1 MPELKTE
8 LKSRGLSQHGL
19 KAVLVARLD
28 EADNEPSAQDGEV
41 ELAKQGDG
49 NESIQTNTVDN
60 SPEADKEAPLPQAE
74 IESAPKPSDEPSTQ
88 EDVNK
93 DAQIEADSKLGAPA
107 QPEATPT
114 YQEAQTRDSSLA
126 EPPVDEAQS
135 TQDIESRKRRSLSPP
150 PGSSETSRKRQ
161 RIDTE
166 LPFTDVEGRHDDVT
180 ISEGDAQWVE
190 KHNNVD
196 TAMINAESE
205 EVAKAGGVEEGP
217 TIVDVGK
224 EEVVVEHAVA
234 PRQGSAEESSG
245 KPTEDTRGRHR
256 ERSYRSPS
264 GPVHRRSE
272 DRQAGRDYD
281 MPDAEQE
288 RSVAP
293 SIHPATSA
301 LYIRNFQRP
310 LNRTHL
316 KDYIAELATAP
327 GQSPDP
333 DVIFDF
339 FLDSICTHAFVS
351 FSNISAAS
359 RVRSELHDRIWP
371 DERTRQPLWADFIPY
386 EKVGEWIEAEVSS
399 TAARSGKKWEIMY
412 GVDDDRNVT
421 ATLQETG
428 AVPAQIRR
436 QSSSGAANPPPAF
449 GRLGPGPVPGA
460 PSGPRADIGRR
471 DNGIPLEGP
480 SDRYNRDAD
489 RDYNPYDR
497 PNADIPPV
505 APFNPDVIYTKTSP
519 PVAFIPVAKTLAE
532 RRLDNIHSLYARD
545 AEDDFRAKSEQHR
558 YSFEGDLLVDRGPEI
573 FPGVR
578 PPPGVRRRGLPRGLL
593 SRGGGGRGGPRGGGL
608 RDFAPPR
615 DFGRG
620 DSRGYRG
627 GYNRDE
633 GYGGGFRNDRPPRGG
648 RDSYAGGYDRGDRHD
663 RPQYDR
669 PKDDFGRG
677 PSHRGGGYGRD
688 DQHWRGGSV
697 GMGRRY

>member
-1 MPELKTE
+1 MTDWNKLKVPELKAE

-19 KAVLVARLD
+19 KAALVARLD
-28 EADNEPSAQDGEV
+28 EANNEPSAEGVQAESK
-41 ELAKQGDG
+41 EGDG

-60 SPEADKEAPLPQAE
+60 SPEAEKEAPHPEAE
-74 IESAPKPSDEPSTQ
+74 IDSAPKPSHEPSTQ

-93 DAQIEADSKLGAPA
+93 DAQIEVDSKQGAPA

-114 YQEAQTRDSSLA
+114 SQEAPTQDSSLA
-126 EPPVDEAQS
+126 EPAVAEAQA
-135 TQDIESRKRRSLSPP
+135 TPDIESRKRRSLSPP

-161 RIDTE
+161 RKDTE
-166 LPFTDVEGRHDDVT
+166 LPFTDVDGRHDDVT
-180 ISEGDAQWVE
+180 TTEGDEQWVE

-196 TAMINAESE
+196 TAVINAESE
-205 EVAKAGGVEEGP
+205 EVATAGGVEEGP

-224 EEVVVEHAVA
+224 EEVVIEHA
-234 PRQGSAEESSG
+234 G
-245 KPTEDTRGRHR
+245 KHTEDTRGRHR
-256 ERSYRSPS
+256 ERSYKSPS
-264 GPVHRRSE
+264 GPAHRRSE
-272 DRQAGRDYD
+272 DHQAGRDHD

-310 LNRTHL
+310 LNRTQL

-327 GQSPDP
+327 GQSQDP
-333 DVIFDF
+333 DVILDF

-351 FSNISAAS
+351 FSNTSAAS

-386 EKVGEWIEAEVSS
+386 EKVAEWIEAEVTS

-436 QSSSGAANPPPAF
+436 QSSSANANAPPAF
-449 GRLGPGPVPGA
+449 GRAGPGPVPGA
-460 PSGPRADIGRR
+460 PSGPKADMGRR
-471 DNGIPLEGP
+471 DNGVPLDGP

-489 RDYNPYDR
+489 RDFNPYDR

-505 APFNPDVIYTKTSP
+505 APFDPDVTYTKATP
-519 PVAFIPVAKTLAE
+519 PVAFVPVTKALAE

-593 SRGGGGRGGPRGGGL
+593 GRGGGGRGGGPRGG
-608 RDFAPPR
+608 RDFGGPR

-620 DSRGYRG
+620 DRGYRG
-627 GYNRDE
+627 GYGGRDE
-633 GYGGGFRNDRPPRGG
+633 GYGGGFRNDRPPRRGG
-648 RDSYAGGYDRGDRHD
+648 DSYAGGYDRGDRFD

-677 PSHRGGGYGRD
+677 PRNGGGGYGGRE

>member
-1 MPELKTE
+1 MTDWGKLKVPELKAE

-19 KAVLVARLD
+19 KAALVARLD
-28 EADNEPSAQDGEV
+28 EADNEAGTQGGEI
-41 ELAKQGDG
+41 ELAKKGEG
-49 NESIQTNTVDN
+49 NESIQTNTVEN
-60 SPEADKEAPLPQAE
+60 SPEADKEAPQPQPE
-74 IESAPKPSDEPSTQ
+74 IDSASKPSDEPSAQ
-88 EDVNK
+88 DDVNK
-93 DAQIEADSKLGAPA
+93 DAQVEAGVELGAPA
-107 QPEATPT
+107 QQLTPT
-114 YQEAQTRDSSLA
+114 SQEASTRDSSLP
-126 EPPVDEAQS
+126 EPPVSEPQA

-161 RIDTE
+161 RKDTE
-166 LPFTDVEGRHDDVT
+166 LPFTDVDGRHDDVT
-180 ISEGDAQWVE
+180 ISETDAQWV

-196 TAMINAESE
+196 TAVINSESE
-205 EVAKAGGVEEGP
+205 EVAEAGGVEEGP

-224 EEVVVEHAVA
+224 EEVVIEHVA
-234 PRQGSAEESSG
+234 PRQKSVEE
-245 KPTEDTRGRHR
+245 DARGRHR

-264 GPVHRRSE
+264 GPTYRRSE
-272 DRQAGRDYD
+272 NRQVGSDQD

-310 LNRTHL
+310 LNRTQL
-316 KDYIAELATAP
+316 KSYIAELATAP

-333 DVIFDF
+333 DVILDF

-351 FSNISAAS
+351 FSSISAAS

-386 EKVGEWIEAEVSS
+386 EKVSEWIETEVSS

-421 ATLQETG
+421 ASLQETG

-436 QSSSGAANPPPAF
+436 QSSGANNGPPNF

-460 PSGPRADIGRR
+460 PSGPRADMGRR
-471 DNGIPLEGP
+471 DNGMPFDGP
-480 SDRYNRDAD
+480 SDRYSKDAD

-497 PNADIPPV
+497 PQADLPPV
-505 APFNPDVIYTKTSP
+505 APFDPDVTYTKASP
-519 PVAFIPVAKTLAE
+519 PVAFVPVTKALAE

-558 YSFEGDLLVDRGPEI
+558 YSFEGDMLVDRGPEI

-593 SRGGGGRGGPRGGGL
+593 SRGGGGRGRGGG
-608 RDFAPPR
+608 PR
-615 DFGRG
+615 DFGGPRGFGRG
-620 DSRGYRG
+620 DRGYRG
-627 GYNRDE
+627 GYGRDD
-633 GYGGGFRNDRPPRGG
+633 GYGGGFRNERPPRGG
-648 RDSYAGGYDRGDRHD
+648 RDSYAGGYDRGDRYD
-663 RPQYDR
+663 RTSYDR

-677 PSHRGGGYGRD
+677 PRNGGGGYGRE

>member
-1 MPELKTE
+1 MTDWNKLKVPELKAE

-19 KAVLVARLD
+19 KAALVARLD
-28 EADNEPSAQDGEV
+28 ETDNEPSAEGV
-41 ELAKQGDG
+41 EAESKGGDG

-60 SPEADKEAPLPQAE
+60 SPEAEEAAPHPEVE
-74 IESAPKPSDEPSTQ
+74 IDSAPKPSHEPSTQ
-88 EDVNK
+88 DDINK
-93 DAQIEADSKLGAPA
+93 DAQIEVDSKPGAPA
-107 QPEATPT
+107 QSEATPT
-114 YQEAQTRDSSLA
+114 SQEAPTQDSSLA
-126 EPPVDEAQS
+126 EPAVAEAQA
-135 TQDIESRKRRSLSPP
+135 TPDIESRKRRSLSPP

-161 RIDTE
+161 RKDTE
-166 LPFTDVEGRHDDVT
+166 LPFTDVDGRHDDVT
-180 ISEGDAQWVE
+180 TTEGDEQWVE

-196 TAMINAESE
+196 TAVIIAESE
-205 EVAKAGGVEEGP
+205 EVATTGGVEEGP
-217 TIVDVGK
+217 TIVEVGK
-224 EEVVVEHAVA
+224 EEVVIEHA
-234 PRQGSAEESSG
+234 G
-245 KPTEDTRGRHR
+245 KHTEDTRGRHR

-264 GPVHRRSE
+264 GPGRRRSE
-272 DRQAGRDYD
+272 DHQAGRDHD
-281 MPDAEQE
+281 MPDADQE

-310 LNRTHL
+310 LNRTQL

-327 GQSPDP
+327 GQSQDP
-333 DVIFDF
+333 DVILDF

-351 FSNISAAS
+351 FSNTSAAS

-386 EKVGEWIEAEVSS
+386 EKVAEWIEAEVSS

-428 AVPAQIRR
+428 NPRPETPMRLLLLVALAQVQSRVHLLAPEQIWEEETMGYLLTAHQTDITGMLAVI
-436 QSSSGAANPPPAF
+436 STHTI
-449 GRLGPGPVPGA
+449 VPT
-460 PSGPRADIGRR
+460 
-471 DNGIPLEGP
+471 LTV
-480 SDRYNRDAD
+480 
-489 RDYNPYDR
+489 
-497 PNADIPPV
+497 PPV
-505 APFNPDVIYTKTSP
+505 APFDPDVTYTKASP
-519 PVAFIPVAKTLAE
+519 PVAFVPVTKALAE

-573 FPGVR
+573 FPGVGR
-578 PPPGVRRRGLPRGLL
+578 PPGVRRRGLPRGLL
-593 SRGGGGRGGPRGGGL
+593 GRGGGGRGGGPRGG
-608 RDFAPPR
+608 RDFGGPR

-620 DSRGYRG
+620 DRGYRSGYG
-627 GYNRDE
+627 GRDE
-633 GYGGGFRNDRPPRGG
+633 GYGGGFRNDRPPRRGG
-648 RDSYAGGYDRGDRHD
+648 DSYAGGYDRGDRFD

-677 PSHRGGGYGRD
+677 PRNGGGGYGGRE

>member
-1 MPELKTE
+1 MMTDWNKLKVPELKAE
-8 LKSRGLSQHGL
+8 LKSRGLCQHGL

-28 EADNEPSAQDGEV
+28 EADNGTGAQGGEA
-41 ELAKQGDG
+41 ELKQGDG

-60 SPEADKEAPLPQAE
+60 SPEAEEAAPHPEVE
-74 IESAPKPSDEPSTQ
+74 IDSALKLSHEPSTQ
-88 EDVNK
+88 DVNK

-114 YQEAQTRDSSLA
+114 SQEAPIQDSSLA
-126 EPPVDEAQS
+126 EPCVAEAQA
-135 TQDIESRKRRSLSPP
+135 TDIESRKRRSLSPP

-161 RIDTE
+161 RKDTE
-166 LPFTDVEGRHDDVT
+166 LPFTDVDGRRDDVT
-180 ISEGDAQWVE
+180 TSEGDAQWVE

-196 TAMINAESE
+196 TTIINAESE
-205 EVAKAGGVEEGP
+205 EVATAGDVEGGP
-217 TIVDVGK
+217 TTMGVGK
-224 EEVVVEHAVA
+224 EEVVVEHA
-234 PRQGSAEESSG
+234 G
-245 KPTEDTRGRHR
+245 KHTEDTRGRHR
-256 ERSYRSPS
+256 ERSYRSPLVS
-264 GPVHRRSE
+264 SHRRSE

-310 LNRTHL
+310 LNRTQL
-316 KDYIAELATAP
+316 KDYIGELATAP
-327 GQSPDP
+327 GLSPGP
-333 DVIFDF
+333 DVILDF

-386 EKVGEWIEAEVSS
+386 EKVAEWIEAEVSS

-412 GVDDDRNVT
+412 GVDDDRNVS

-436 QSSSGAANPPPAF
+436 QSSSVVNNPPPAF
-449 GRLGPGPVPGA
+449 DRLGPGPVPGA
-460 PSGPRADIGRR
+460 PSGPRADMGRR
-471 DNGIPLEGP
+471 DNGVPLDGP
-480 SDRYNRDAD
+480 SDRYNRDSG
-489 RDYNPYDR
+489 RDFNPYDR
-497 PNADIPPV
+497 PNADVPPV
-505 APFNPDVIYTKTSP
+505 APFDPDVTYTRASP
-519 PVAFIPVAKTLAE
+519 PVAFIPVMKALAE

-593 SRGGGGRGGPRGGGL
+593 SRGGGGRRGPRGG
-608 RDFAPPR
+608 RDFGGPR

-620 DSRGYRG
+620 DRGYKG
-627 GYNRDE
+627 GYGRDE
-633 GYGGGFRNDRPPRGG
+633 GYGGGFRNDRPPRRGG
-648 RDSYAGGYDRGDRHD
+648 DSYAGGYDSGYRFN
-663 RPQYDR
+663 RPEYDR

-677 PSHRGGGYGRD
+677 PRNGGGGYGRE

-697 GMGRRY
+697 GVGRRY